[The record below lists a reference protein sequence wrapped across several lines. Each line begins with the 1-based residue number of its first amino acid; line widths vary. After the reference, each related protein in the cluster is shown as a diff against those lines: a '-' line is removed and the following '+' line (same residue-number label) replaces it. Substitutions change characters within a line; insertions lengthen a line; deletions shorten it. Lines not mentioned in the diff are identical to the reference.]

1 MPNVIQ
7 LVEQP
12 TNDFSQHK
20 SKILNELISEQVIH
34 ALGTP
39 DDLLQV
45 QVRKVWDDH
54 YRVNV
59 LVGPNAGAVRLL
71 NSYFVETDSNGQI
84 ITATPKIVKLY

>member
-20 SKILNELISEQVIH
+20 SKILNELISEQIIH

-45 QVRKVWDDH
+45 QVRKVWDNH

-84 ITATPKIVKLY
+84 ITVTPKIVKLY